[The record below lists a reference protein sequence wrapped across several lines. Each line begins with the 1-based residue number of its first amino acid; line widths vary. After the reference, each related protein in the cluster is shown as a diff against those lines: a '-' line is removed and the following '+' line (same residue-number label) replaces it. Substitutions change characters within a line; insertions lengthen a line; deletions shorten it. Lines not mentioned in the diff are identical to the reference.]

1 MKKSLIALA
10 VLAAS
15 GAAMA
20 QSSVQIYGVADLWFG
35 SVSVKENG
43 VKQYP
48 ESQTG
53 LFDGGVSNSRF
64 GFKGSEDLGG
74 GLKANFQ
81 LEQGFNLDSGSTSSA
96 GFNRQAWV
104 GFSGGFG
111 EVRLGKAYSAF
122 DDVSGLAASVF
133 DSDLAPI
140 NNVFYTTAA
149 ADAFPNTVKYTTP
162 SFGGFTGS
170 FSYSFGEDKDPAN
183 GISKASKLYSLSGLY
198 ENGPIAVGV
207 GYFKADMADIA
218 TFGFDEVF
226 EVFGLSATNVDASAT
241 RLAGSYDL
249 GVAKL
254 LATYGRGKASFAGLT
269 DKATEWEL
277 GADVPLASN
286 LALSVGYARTS
297 VKSNGVKVEKASS
310 FGAALAYSLSKRTTV
325 YAGVNNT
332 KFEDVP
338 LTTTEKQNIYAVG
351 LKHTF

>member
-1 MKKSLIALA
+1 MKKTLVALA

-81 LEQGFNLDSGSTSSA
+81 LEQGFNLDDGRSSSA

-104 GFSGGFG
+104 GLSGGFG
-111 EVRLGKAYSAF
+111 EVRLGKVYSAF
-122 DDVSGLAASVF
+122 DDVSGLAATVF

-140 NNVFYTTAA
+140 NNVFATTVA
-149 ADAFPNTVKYTTP
+149 ADAFDNTVKYITP
-162 SFGGFTGS
+162 SFNGFTGS
-170 FSYSFGEDKDPAN
+170 FSYSFGEDKTAS
-183 GISKASKLYSLSGLY
+183 SKASKIYSLSGLY
-198 ENGPIAVGV
+198 EHGSVAVGV
-207 GYFKADMADIA
+207 GYLKAETDL
-218 TFGFDEVF
+218 
-226 EVFGLSATNVDASAT
+226 FGLAPGSDASAT
-241 RLAGSYDL
+241 RIAGSYDL

-254 LATYGRGKASFAGLT
+254 LASYGRGKASVLGYSGKT
-269 DKATEWEL
+269 SEWEI

-286 LALSVGYARTS
+286 LTFSVGYARTS
-297 VKSNGVKVEKASS
+297 LKENGVKTEKGNS

-338 LTTTEKQNIYAVG
+338 VTTTTKSNIYAVG

>member
-207 GYFKADMADIA
+207 GYLKADTDVQ
-218 TFGFDEVF
+218 DVP
-226 EVFGLSATNVDASAT
+226 DASAT

>member
-1 MKKSLIALA
+1 MKKSLVALA

-170 FSYSFGEDKDPAN
+170 FSYSFGEDKTA
-183 GISKASKLYSLSGLY
+183 STKASKLYSLSGLY

-207 GYFKADMADIA
+207 GYLKADTDVLG
-218 TFGFDEVF
+218 FGV
-226 EVFGLSATNVDASAT
+226 ADASAT